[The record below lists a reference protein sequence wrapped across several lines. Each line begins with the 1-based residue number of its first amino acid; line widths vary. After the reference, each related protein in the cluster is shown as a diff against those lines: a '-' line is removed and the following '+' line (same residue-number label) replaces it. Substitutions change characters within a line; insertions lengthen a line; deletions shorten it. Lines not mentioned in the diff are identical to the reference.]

1 LEKTLRGEFVKVTII
16 GGAGTLGSCAAFNIA
31 VQKLADEIL
40 LIDPWENMLKA
51 HWMDLTT
58 AAAGQ
63 DISVHRGSFED
74 MTGSDV
80 IVITSGAPSGI
91 TSSRSE
97 LITGN
102 LPIIKDNAEKIRE
115 FCPEA
120 IVITETN
127 PVDSLNYAAYLV
139 NQNAGRRKFIGYTM
153 NDTLRFRMW
162 AAEALGVKPSRV
174 HGIVIG
180 EHGHSQV
187 MLFSSLRVDG
197 KAVHLDEASKKR
209 IQSLPPQTL
218 RDFETLQPK
227 RTAGWTSAVG
237 TATIINAI
245 KNNTQ
250 EIFPCSAVLDGEYD
264 VHDLSMTVPAV
275 IGRDGIH
282 EIKILKL
289 ADDEQAALE
298 NTVNVLSPMMRYVE
312 AYLDIK

>member
-1 LEKTLRGEFVKVTII
+1 VKVTVI

-58 AAAGQ
+58 ASAGQ

-80 IVITSGAPSGI
+80 IIITSGAPSGV

-102 LPIIKDNAEKIRE
+102 LPIIKDNAEKIQE

-127 PVDSLNYAAYLV
+127 PVDSLNYAAYLI
-139 NQNAGRRKFIGYTM
+139 NRNSGRQKYIGYTM
-153 NDTLRFRMW
+153 NDTIRFRMW
-162 AAEALGVKPSRV
+162 AAEALEVKPSRV
-174 HGIVIG
+174 RGIVIG

-187 MLFSSLRVDG
+187 MLFSSLKVDG

-209 IQSLPPQTL
+209 IQSLPPQIL
-218 RDFETLQPK
+218 QDYETLQPK

-237 TATIINAI
+237 TAAIINAI
-245 KNNTQ
+245 KNNTR

-264 VHDLSMTVPAV
+264 IHNLSMTVPAV

-282 EIKILKL
+282 AIKVLEL
-289 ADDEQAALE
+289 DDDEKAALE
-298 NTVNVLSPMMRYVE
+298 NTVNVLNPMMRYVE

>member
-1 LEKTLRGEFVKVTII
+1 MKVTII

-31 VQKLADEIL
+31 VHKLADEIL
-40 LIDPWENMLKA
+40 LVDPWENMLKA

-63 DISVHRGSFED
+63 DISVHKGSFED

-80 IVITSGAPSGI
+80 VVITSGAPSGV

-139 NQNAGRRKFIGYTM
+139 NRNAGRRKFIGYTL
-153 NDTLRFRMW
+153 NDTIRFRMW

-174 HGIVIG
+174 HGFVIG
-180 EHGHSQV
+180 EHGHNQV

-218 RDFETLQPK
+218 RDYETLQPK

-237 TATIINAI
+237 TAAIINAI

-250 EIFPCSAVLDGEYD
+250 EIFPCSAVLDGEYGI
-264 VHDLSMTVPAV
+264 HDLSMTVPAV
-275 IGRDGIH
+275 IGREGIH
-282 EIKILKL
+282 DIKILEL
-289 ADDEQAALE
+289 ADDEQTALE
-298 NTVNVLSPMMRYVE
+298 NTISVLSPIMRHVE

>member
-1 LEKTLRGEFVKVTII
+1 MKVTII

-31 VQKLADEIL
+31 VHKLADEIL
-40 LIDPWENMLKA
+40 LVDPWENMLKA

-63 DISVHRGSFED
+63 DISVYRGSFED

-80 IVITSGAPSGI
+80 IVLTSGAPSGV

-127 PVDSLNYAAYLV
+127 PVDSLNYAAYLI
-139 NQNAGRRKFIGYTM
+139 NQNADHRKFIGYTL
-153 NDTLRFRMW
+153 NDTIRFRMW
-162 AAEALGVKPSRV
+162 AAEALRVKPSRV
-174 HGIVIG
+174 QGYVIG

-187 MLFSSLRVDG
+187 MLFSSLRLDG

-209 IQSLPPQTL
+209 IRSLPPQTL
-218 RDFETLQPK
+218 HDYETLQPK

-237 TATIINAI
+237 TAAIINAI
-245 KNNTQ
+245 KNNTK
-250 EIFPCSAVLDGEYD
+250 EIFPCSAVLDGEYG
-264 VHDLSMTVPAV
+264 VHDLSMTIPAV
-275 IGRDGIH
+275 IGREGILD
-282 EIKILKL
+282 IKILEL
-289 ADDEQAALE
+289 ADDEQTALE
-298 NTVNVLSPMMRYVE
+298 NTISVLSPLMRHVE

>member
-1 LEKTLRGEFVKVTII
+1 MKVTII

-40 LIDPWENMLKA
+40 LVDPWENMLKA

-58 AAAGQ
+58 AAAGH
-63 DISVHRGSFED
+63 DISVHRGPFED
-74 MTGSDV
+74 ITGSDV
-80 IVITSGAPSGI
+80 IVITSGAPSGM

-127 PVDSLNYAAYLV
+127 PVDPLNYAAYLV
-139 NQNAGRRKFIGYTM
+139 NRNAGRRKFIGYTL
-153 NDTLRFRMW
+153 NDTIRFRMW

-174 HGIVIG
+174 QGFVIG

-197 KAVHLDEASKKR
+197 KTVQLDEASKKR
-209 IQSLPPQTL
+209 IQALPPQTL
-218 RDFETLQPK
+218 HDYEALQPK

-237 TATIINAI
+237 TAAIINAI

-250 EIFPCSAVLDGEYD
+250 EIFPCSAVLDGEYG
-264 VHDLSMTVPAV
+264 VHDLSMTIPAV
-275 IGRDGIH
+275 IGREGIH
-282 EIKILKL
+282 DIKILEL
-289 ADDEQAALE
+289 ADDEQPALE
-298 NTVNVLSPMMRYVE
+298 NTVKVLSPLMRHVE
-312 AYLDIK
+312 AYLDIR

>member
-1 LEKTLRGEFVKVTII
+1 MKVTII

-80 IVITSGAPSGI
+80 IVITSGAPSGV

-139 NQNAGRRKFIGYTM
+139 NRNAGRRKFIGYTL
-153 NDTLRFRMW
+153 NDTIRFRMW

-174 HGIVIG
+174 QGY
-180 EHGHSQV
+180 
-187 MLFSSLRVDG
+187 RYW
-197 KAVHLDEASKKR
+197 
-209 IQSLPPQTL
+209 
-218 RDFETLQPK
+218 
-227 RTAGWTSAVG
+227 RTRA
-237 TATIINAI
+237 
-245 KNNTQ
+245 
-250 EIFPCSAVLDGEYD
+250 
-264 VHDLSMTVPAV
+264 
-275 IGRDGIH
+275 
-282 EIKILKL
+282 
-289 ADDEQAALE
+289 
-298 NTVNVLSPMMRYVE
+298 
-312 AYLDIK
+312 

>member
-1 LEKTLRGEFVKVTII
+1 VKVTII

-31 VQKLADEIL
+31 VHKLADEIL
-40 LIDPWENMLKA
+40 LVDPWENMLKA

-63 DISVHRGSFED
+63 DISVHRGPFED

-80 IVITSGAPSGI
+80 IVITSGAPAGM

-127 PVDSLNYAAYLV
+127 PVDSLNYAVYLV
-139 NQNAGRRKFIGYTM
+139 NRNADRRKFIGYTL
-153 NDTLRFRMW
+153 NDTIRFRMW
-162 AAEALGVKPSRV
+162 AAEALAVKPSRV
-174 HGIVIG
+174 QGFVIG

-187 MLFSSLRVDG
+187 MLFSSLQLDG
-197 KAVHLDEASKKR
+197 KTVNLDETSKKR
-209 IQSLPPQTL
+209 IQSLPPQIL
-218 RDFETLQPK
+218 HDYETLQPK

-237 TATIINAI
+237 TAAIINAI

-250 EIFPCSAVLDGEYD
+250 EIFPCSAVLEGEYGI
-264 VHDLSMTVPAV
+264 HDLSMTVPAV
-275 IGRDGIH
+275 IGREGIH
-282 EIKILKL
+282 DIKILEL
-289 ADDEQAALE
+289 TEDEQKALE
-298 NTVNVLSPMMRYVE
+298 NSVRALSPLMRHVE
-312 AYLDIK
+312 AYLDIQ